1 VNYLNHYQSAR
12 TAISRTTILANYQE
26 LFKMSKTLK
35 KDYDGI
41 NYIEAHLSDINFKE
55 TEDLPVHFYS
65 DLPKRME
72 SVWDNLQKRN
82 VKTLIEY
89 MKSMGSIDNPVIT
102 LSKISQRGNRYFV
115 FTTKSKYM
123 NMRNRYKNYSIE
135 TI

>member
-1 VNYLNHYQSAR
+1 MNYLNHYQSAR

>member
-1 VNYLNHYQSAR
+1 MKYSEHYQSAKI
-12 TAISRTTILANYQE
+12 AISRTTILANYQE

-65 DLPKRME
+65 DLPKRMD
-72 SVWDNLQKRN
+72 SVWNNLQKRN

-89 MKSMGSIDNPVIT
+89 MKSMGDTNNPVIT
-102 LSKISQRGNRYFV
+102 LSKISKRGNRYFV

-123 NMRNRYKNYSIE
+123 NMRKRYNNYSIE

>member
-26 LFKMSKTLK
+26 FFKMSKTLK

-89 MKSMGSIDNPVIT
+89 MKSMGNIDNPVIT

-115 FTTKSKYM
+115 FTTKFKYM

>member
-1 VNYLNHYQSAR
+1 MNYLNHYQSAR

-26 LFKMSKTLK
+26 FFKMSKTLK

-89 MKSMGSIDNPVIT
+89 MKSMGNIDNPVIT
-102 LSKISQRGNRYFV
+102 LSKISQRGIRYFV

>member
-1 VNYLNHYQSAR
+1 MNYLNHYQSAR

-89 MKSMGSIDNPVIT
+89 MKSMGNIDNPVIT

>member
-1 VNYLNHYQSAR
+1 MNYLNHYQSAR

-26 LFKMSKTLK
+26 FFKMSKTLK

>member
-1 VNYLNHYQSAR
+1 MNYLDHYQSAR

-26 LFKMSKTLK
+26 FFKMSKTLK